1 MKRFFILWIII
12 YILVIVVPAAGV
24 DGYSR
29 MVYNVYG
36 LQNYSLHWNDR
47 FPPDSNMSIY
57 VEANDVNHR
66 RIVGVDY
73 IFIIRDSNFNIVDT
87 EVKESRRRNYDDND
101 FIVFKRLINE
111 SWEDGYYTAQIHI
124 YDLLN
129 DSLVEQYYDNVTTT
143 LVDETNESDIL
154 PDIPYM
160 NRGFIRNHSEL
171 DAVQHKVII
180 QRFWIDRYADKY
192 PVNRF
197 AVENLSLQSYS
208 IAPNE
213 TTNVSL
219 DLTNNFYDNGT
230 ILLDILLDG
239 EKVNNLSI
247 DIDAYS
253 SKQINFNISSEKIGK
268 HDIEIIPLSKNTM
281 GYGLSTSFEVSE
293 QEIKIPP
300 TFDYKDIIIDNLS
313 VEPNQSVAITVT
325 VENKGKPGSNTIS
338 LLVNDI
344 PEIEQT
350 VYLNFSEEKDV
361 KFNITKQELG
371 EYRVSLNNSKL
382 VKIFFVATKEAPEQ
396 KGVVEEKKI
405 SKIYSILGLSILV
418 ISMIIARMYVRK
430 KIKNIKKIEL
440 ERGI

>member
-12 YILVIVVPAAGV
+12 YILIIVVPAAGV

-29 MVYNVYG
+29 MVYNVSG

-47 FPPDSNMSIY
+47 FPPDSNASIY
-57 VEANDVNHR
+57 VEANGVNHR
-66 RIVGVDY
+66 RLVGVDY

-87 EVKESRRRNYDDND
+87 EVKESRHSNYDNND
-101 FIVFKRLINE
+101 FTVFSRLIND
-111 SWEDGYYTAQIHI
+111 SWEDGYYTTQIHI

-129 DSLVEQYYDNVTTT
+129 DSLAEEYYENVTRT
-143 LVDETNESDIL
+143 LVYETNESDTL

-160 NRGFIRNHSEL
+160 NRGFIINHSEL
-171 DAVQHKVII
+171 DAAQHKVII
-180 QRFWIDRYADKY
+180 QRFWVDRYADKY

-197 AVENLSLQSYS
+197 AVENLSLQSIS
-208 IAPNE
+208 VAPNE
-213 TTNVSL
+213 TTNVSV
-219 DLTNNFYDNGT
+219 DLINNFYDNGT
-230 ILLDILLDG
+230 VLLDILLDG

-247 DIDAYS
+247 DIGAYS

-293 QEIKIPP
+293 QEIKIPAI
-300 TFDYKDIIIDNLS
+300 FDYKDIMIDNLS
-313 VEPNQSVAITVT
+313 VEPNQSVTITVT
-325 VENKGKPGSNTIS
+325 VENKGRSGSMPVS
-338 LLVNDI
+338 LLVNDV

-361 KFNITKQELG
+361 KFNITKQDIG

-382 VKIFFVATKEAPEQ
+382 VKIFFVATKEAVPEQ

-418 ISMIIARMYVRK
+418 ILMIIARMYLRK
-430 KIKNIKKIEL
+430 KIKNIK
-440 ERGI
+440 